1 MNKTIMSIIAIIVII
16 SAIIIGVQ
24 ICKPNK
30 EQEDIITKVSDD
42 EKIEDDCTDEY
53 QEIQEEMLQAN
64 STERKDISLIVLL
77 L

>member
-30 EQEDIITKVSDD
+30 EGRYYNQSI
-42 EKIEDDCTDEY
+42 
-53 QEIQEEMLQAN
+53 
-64 STERKDISLIVLL
+64 R
-77 L
+77 